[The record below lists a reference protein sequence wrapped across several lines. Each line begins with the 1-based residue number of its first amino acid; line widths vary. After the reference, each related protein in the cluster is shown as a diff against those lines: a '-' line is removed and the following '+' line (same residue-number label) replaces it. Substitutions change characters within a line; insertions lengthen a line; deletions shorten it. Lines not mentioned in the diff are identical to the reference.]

1 MRPIRKSIVGDWIVR
16 FEPRTLDDVRDIVQP
31 DPENERRFATVR
43 RVSEINLG
51 LYRTLFQP
59 FVRASVNEQTAEW
72 MKKLSHA
79 ELPFE
84 IFSERNPL
92 MQQVAQL
99 AEQVRQQRQPVAP
112 DNPFLAWQ
120 AQISD
125 GIIAALDGYRDQ
137 RDSLMEKTFLA
148 IYSSPALQAMVGL
161 GASDEPVRKKPGLDT
176 EHVARIQERI
186 AELKASIAE
195 GGPREAAIRAL
206 LYIGLAGSGADE
218 RMFNTLRQIRAEN
231 EELTLQAFKQIVRE
245 QYFKLQ
251 LDCEGAL
258 AAIPKML
265 SADRARRTRM
275 LDALHRTVQATGE
288 VTGERAERLA
298 QVEKLF
304 STGLP
309 TAPRPKGNPQGNP
322 QGSQQGRQQS
332 RLSHQ
337 SRSTVVGRP
346 HEMRIGVVE
355 PRARRQ
361 A

>member
-1 MRPIRKSIVGDWIVR
+1 MTRKTADAANPERIVGDWIVR
-16 FEPRTLDDVRDIVQP
+16 FEPRTLDDVRGIVQP

-59 FVRASVNEQTAEW
+59 FVRASVNAQTAGW

-99 AEQVRQQRQPVAP
+99 AEQVRQQRRPVAP

-148 IYSSPALQAMVGL
+148 IYSSPALQALVGL
-161 GASDEPVRKKPGLDT
+161 GASDEPVRKKPGLDR
-176 EHVARIQERI
+176 EHVALIQERI

-206 LYIGLAGSGADE
+206 LYIGTAGSGADE
-218 RMFNTLRQIRAEN
+218 RMFNTLREMRAEN
-231 EELTLQAFKQIVRE
+231 EGLTLQAFKQAVRE

-265 SADRARRTRM
+265 STDPAGSTRM
-275 LDALHRTVQATGE
+275 LDALRRTVQAIGE
-288 VTGERAERLA
+288 VTGERAQRLA

-309 TAPRPKGNPQGNP
+309 TAPRQRAVLKAIPKA
-322 QGSQQGRQQS
+322 
-332 RLSHQ
+332 
-337 SRSTVVGRP
+337 RSKA
-346 HEMRIGVVE
+346 
-355 PRARRQ
+355 ARK
-361 A
+361 AA